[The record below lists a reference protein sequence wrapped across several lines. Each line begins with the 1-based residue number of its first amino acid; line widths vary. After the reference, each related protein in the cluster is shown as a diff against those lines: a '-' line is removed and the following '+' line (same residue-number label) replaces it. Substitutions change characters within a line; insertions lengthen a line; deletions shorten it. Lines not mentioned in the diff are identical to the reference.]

1 MKRELVALSL
11 LVLLCVGAGLN
22 VRALDTLTGELLSA
36 LTLSETQACSGDYA
50 AARETLERALERWL
64 SADGYTHIFLRHSEI
79 DAVSDSFYDLRSA
92 LEAGEGEGEGLRSL
106 YEKLQYHLDSIDRIE
121 HLSLKSIL

>member
-50 AARETLERALERWL
+50 AARETLDRALERWL

-79 DAVSDSFYDLRSA
+79 DAVSDSFYDLRSE
-92 LEAGEGEGEGLRSL
+92 LEAGEGEGLRSL